1 MSESF
6 HPQTKTCVS
15 RPAGKA
21 ATSPSRI
28 AKTSKA
34 LGMTWCTSRRAG
46 RDIQGDRVSP
56 EPLLD
61 SMFYCDI
68 PAPGVEV
75 YVCEC

>member
-6 HPQTKTCVS
+6 HPQTKTYVS
-15 RPAGKA
+15 SPAGKA

-28 AKTSKA
+28 AKTSKV
-34 LGMTWCTSRRAG
+34 LGVTCYTSRRAA
-46 RDIQGDRVSP
+46 RDIQGDGVSP

-68 PAPGVEV
+68 PAPGAEV
-75 YVCEC
+75 CVCAC